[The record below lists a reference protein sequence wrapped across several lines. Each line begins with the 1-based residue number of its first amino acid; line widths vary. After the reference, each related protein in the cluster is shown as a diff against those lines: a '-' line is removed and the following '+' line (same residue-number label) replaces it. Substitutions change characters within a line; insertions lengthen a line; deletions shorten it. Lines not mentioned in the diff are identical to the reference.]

1 MQQNNYYISQKPLLL
16 KNFNEFAQRIK
27 IFLTTEYGEKFSSE
41 VIDEILDDYE
51 DIIPEIPYIGGE
63 NNPMTQNLLS
73 SVNYFIVYNVLKRKN
88 KPLDEIGHICYKQE
102 DDFLKIN
109 NKEIFQ
115 ITNPDA
121 RDVLKYL
128 ADQSGLYPDDFVYK
142 IVEGEGFDVG
152 LDFTQCAICKFFH
165 KKDADEFLPYLCA
178 MDIPMSKYGDLG
190 LHRTKTI
197 AEGFDVCDFRYTAGR
212 DTNVASK
219 VIKK

>member
-1 MQQNNYYISQKPLLL
+1 MQQNKYYISQKPVLL
-16 KNFNEFAQRIK
+16 KNFNEFVQRIK
-27 IFLTTEYGEKFSSE
+27 IFLTAEYGEKFSSE
-41 VIDEILDDYE
+41 VIDEMLDDYE
-51 DIIPEIPYIGGE
+51 DIIPEIPYIGGK

-73 SVNYFIVYNVLKRKN
+73 SVNYFIVYPVLKRKN
-88 KPLDEIGHICYKQE
+88 KTLNEICHICYKQE
-102 DDFLKIN
+102 NEFLKIN

-152 LDFTQCAICKFFH
+152 LDFTECAIYKFFH

-178 MDIPMSKYGDLG
+178 MDIPMSKYGNLG
-190 LHRTKTI
+190 LHRTKTLVD
-197 AEGFDVCDFRYTAGR
+197 GFDVCDFRYKAGK
-212 DTNVASK
+212 DTDVASK